1 MLQKGKECAQDLVN
15 TLQQDFL
22 AWHQQQ
28 AAQQQQ
34 MGAIASMQQPI
45 QGRNSSVLS
54 RNSCLM
60 KKIVVSAQFQT
71 VTVSAVCQ
79 TPMVS
84 IHQQIPQQEI
94 MQQHPPQ
101 MNHQSTINAN
111 DQ

>member
-45 QGRNSSVLS
+45 QGKN
-54 RNSCLM
+54 NC
-60 KKIVVSAQFQT
+60 
-71 VTVSAVCQ
+71 
-79 TPMVS
+79 
-84 IHQQIPQQEI
+84 
-94 MQQHPPQ
+94 
-101 MNHQSTINAN
+101 
-111 DQ
+111 

>member
-45 QGRNSSVLS
+45 QGKNTFVIS

-60 KKIVVSAQFQT
+60 TKKLWFQLNFKQSLSVQFAKLRWCPST
-71 VTVSAVCQ
+71 NKFLSKKLCS
-79 TPMVS
+79 S
-84 IHQQIPQQEI
+84 IRLK
-94 MQQHPPQ
+94 
-101 MNHQSTINAN
+101 
-111 DQ
+111 